1 MSKNESLHKVLKA
14 LLRKPLSQSNIA
26 THLTTEVDT
35 KTVSSTLQTLID
47 KELIVKDEKDPLY
60 KLNTS
65 IPFCSVIIL
74 KTTWMFKALLCPL
87 GYTEEIATIDL
98 KATDNID
105 GLIEEIKGALK
116 EFKTLYL
123 NGENCIK
130 TVLVAVQAN
139 LEQGDDGLLLDSP
152 CLNEKNIP
160 LASLLTNSLGIKTLA
175 YDYAYSHKLSIRN
188 NPTFNGENALTL
200 GCSKGGVAIGI
211 LTNGQIIDGQN
222 GTPINCSHMPY
233 KYGFEQSL
241 GNHSDH
247 DTDALMYAIQT
258 LAPLFNLHRVI
269 VYGSTFDD
277 HIEAI
282 YKVQHELKQHQD
294 PFFHDF
300 VVEYH
305 SYEFDEKHEELMI
318 LSYEALID
326 TLNFND

>member
-1 MSKNESLHKVLKA
+1 
-14 LLRKPLSQSNIA
+14 
-26 THLTTEVDT
+26 
-35 KTVSSTLQTLID
+35 
-47 KELIVKDEKDPLY
+47 
-60 KLNTS
+60 
-65 IPFCSVIIL
+65 
-74 KTTWMFKALLCPL
+74 
-87 GYTEEIATIDL
+87 
-98 KATDNID
+98 
-105 GLIEEIKGALK
+105 
-116 EFKTLYL
+116 
-123 NGENCIK
+123 
-130 TVLVAVQAN
+130 
-139 LEQGDDGLLLDSP
+139 
-152 CLNEKNIP
+152 
-160 LASLLTNSLGIKTLA
+160 
-175 YDYAYSHKLSIRN
+175 
-188 NPTFNGENALTL
+188 
-200 GCSKGGVAIGI
+200 
-211 LTNGQIIDGQN
+211 
-222 GTPINCSHMPY
+222 MPY

>member
-1 MSKNESLHKVLKA
+1 
-14 LLRKPLSQSNIA
+14 
-26 THLTTEVDT
+26 
-35 KTVSSTLQTLID
+35 
-47 KELIVKDEKDPLY
+47 
-60 KLNTS
+60 
-65 IPFCSVIIL
+65 
-74 KTTWMFKALLCPL
+74 MFKALLCPL

-222 GTPINCSHMPY
+222 RTPVNNNL
-233 KYGFEQSL
+233 SL
-241 GNHSDH
+241 KG
-247 DTDALMYAIQT
+247 
-258 LAPLFNLHRVI
+258 
-269 VYGSTFDD
+269 
-277 HIEAI
+277 EASKI
-282 YKVQHELKQHQD
+282 R
-294 PFFHDF
+294 P
-300 VVEYH
+300 
-305 SYEFDEKHEELMI
+305 
-318 LSYEALID
+318 
-326 TLNFND
+326 